1 MIMTQTLSSQF
12 TFSVGLAGV
21 AGQEK
26 EDHESSHLPPVTITC
41 SNDGGGGGM
50 IVPTTQLKQILLV
63 CSLKKVPVLVP
74 TTTAV
79 QCPE

>member
-1 MIMTQTLSSQF
+1 MIMTQTLSHQF
-12 TFSVGLAGV
+12 TFSVCLAGV
-21 AGQEK
+21 AGEEE
-26 EDHESSHLPPVTITC
+26 EDHESSHLPSVTITG
-41 SNDGGGGGM
+41 SSGGGGGGDG
-50 IVPTTQLKQILLV
+50 VPRTQLKQILLV